1 MNNINNVDLTEGRD
15 FQKEENFS
23 RIKIKK
29 EFQINDKEK
38 LLKYGIEYIDIND
51 KERLRYAADN
61 PDEFNANKCED
72 WKVKIYL
79 IGEYCE
85 CCGEK
90 TNNGMTLCE
99 KCNEYLNN
107 KDDITKLLYN

>member
-1 MNNINNVDLTEGRD
+1 MNNINNVDLTENRD
-15 FQKEENFS
+15 FQKESNFS

-29 EFQINDKEK
+29 EFSSDDEK

-61 PDEFNANKCED
+61 PDEFNVNEYDD

-90 TNNGMTLCE
+90 IDNGMTLCE
-99 KCNEYLNN
+99 KCDEYLHNEDNN
-107 KDDITKLLYN
+107 IIKLLYN